1 MDSPLP
7 STVSKLVQSSC
18 ITPSAQQA
26 ATWSYDTSFL
36 SSCQLEQCFA
46 RLGKTV
52 TVVQLSPGPLAG
64 RFSVVHL
71 HGLSVLMLSTNKVL
85 LVNGERGNDCVS
97 FSLEISGNVDDHRV
111 QCQAFERHALYGF
124 NQKLQEAHFQ
134 LSAGSI
140 CLMAITTASTFN
152 TLLTRLG
159 HDHLIAPMMSSNCLP
174 LDGETHAALGKQLS
188 TVFSK
193 LPRTPKQRRLAAESI
208 LMQLIACLQSGV
220 ETFKPFGLSS
230 RDSLVQEFIRWG
242 FEHGTSPATLD
253 EICQQLYTSRRTLI
267 LGSKENFNCGPME
280 LLRTIRLQQVHALL
294 RSPAARSAAGLQQV
308 SDVAEFCGF
317 RSRGHFARAY
327 QEHFE
332 ETPKATLMKS
342 VA

>member
-1 MDSPLP
+1 MASPLP
-7 STVSKLVQSSC
+7 STLSTLVGSSC
-18 ITPSAQQA
+18 ITPSGQQA
-26 ATWSYDTSFL
+26 AAWSYDASFL

-46 RLGKTV
+46 RLGKTFQ
-52 TVVQLSPGPLAG
+52 VVQLSPGPLAG

-71 HGLSVLMLSTNKVL
+71 QGLSVLMISTNKVL

-134 LSAGSI
+134 VSAGSV
-140 CLMAITTASTFN
+140 CLMAITTATRIN

-159 HDHLIAPMMSSNCLP
+159 QDHLIESLMSSNCLP
-174 LDGETHAALGKQLS
+174 LDGETHAALANQMS
-188 TVFSK
+188 TVFTK
-193 LPRTPKQRRLAAESI
+193 RPRTPKQRSLAAESI
-208 LMQLIACLQSGV
+208 LMQVVASLQKGL
-220 ETFKPFGLSS
+220 EAFRPFALSS

-242 FEHGTSPATLD
+242 FEHGTTPATLD
-253 EICQQLYTSRRTLI
+253 EICQNLYTSRRTLI